1 MKYYLK
7 VAFTALIGLAL
18 FSCTT
23 DENKFPN
30 DELGF
35 NESVAIIEPAFSS
48 YLYNK
53 VDEELMIIELKN
65 FNPHFKLST
74 QYKIKGVKYT
84 DDGMFEDKIAGDGI
98 YTAINKITLKKMK
111 SFTESKLNFGPEF
124 KFTENLKEYLDENY
138 SIGELE
144 NTRNQKLKGS
154 IGFGCKV
161 RLITCPE
168 TGFWD
173 TCWPISSPCTC
184 VDFYDC
190 EIGFKI
196 TFD

>member
-53 VDEELMIIELKN
+53 VDEGLLIIELKN

-84 DDGMFEDKIAGDGI
+84 DDGTFEDKIAGDGI
-98 YTAINKITLKKMK
+98 YTAINKVTLNEMK

-124 KFTENLKEYLDENY
+124 KFTENLKEYLDDNY
-138 SIGELE
+138 SISELG
-144 NTRNQKLKGS
+144 NTTSEKIKGGIS
-154 IGFGCKV
+154 LGCKV

-173 TCWPISSPCTC
+173 TCWPLSSPCTC

-190 EIGFKI
+190 EIGFDI
-196 TFD
+196 TFE

>member
-98 YTAINKITLKKMK
+98 YTAIKKITLKKMK

-173 TCWPISSPCTC
+173 TCWPLSSPCTC

-190 EIGFKI
+190 EIGFDI
-196 TFD
+196 TFE

>member
-53 VDEELMIIELKN
+53 VDEGILIIELKN

-190 EIGFKI
+190 EIGFDI
-196 TFD
+196 TFE

>member
-53 VDEELMIIELKN
+53 VDEGLLIIELKN

-84 DDGMFEDKIAGDGI
+84 DDGTFEDKIAGDGI
-98 YTAINKITLKKMK
+98 YTAINKVTLNEMK

-124 KFTENLKEYLDENY
+124 KFTENLKEYLDDNY
-138 SIGELE
+138 SISELG
-144 NTRNQKLKGS
+144 NTTSEKIKGS
-154 IGFGCKV
+154 ISF
-161 RLITCPE
+161 RM
-168 TGFWD
+168 
-173 TCWPISSPCTC
+173 
-184 VDFYDC
+184 
-190 EIGFKI
+190 
-196 TFD
+196 